1 MHWRKGSV
9 RANELALAG
18 DDDGAATWRR
28 IMAAVTE
35 LANKTPPGQLHET
48 GQSLMRVNR
57 PPYLHACPIAPV
69 RLVPAI
75 RGAMTQRQGSNL
87 SGHSALHLKSSL
99 PRRPAVQ
106 NGDYR
111 LYGPAQCRPNLQ
123 DIGRDG

>member
-1 MHWRKGSV
+1 
-9 RANELALAG
+9 
-18 DDDGAATWRR
+18 
-28 IMAAVTE
+28 MAAVTE

-75 RGAMTQRQGSNL
+75 RGAMTQRQVSNL

-106 NGDYR
+106 NGDYASLWSR
-111 LYGPAQCRPNLQ
+111 TVPPQPTRYRQ
-123 DIGRDG
+123 GRITGV